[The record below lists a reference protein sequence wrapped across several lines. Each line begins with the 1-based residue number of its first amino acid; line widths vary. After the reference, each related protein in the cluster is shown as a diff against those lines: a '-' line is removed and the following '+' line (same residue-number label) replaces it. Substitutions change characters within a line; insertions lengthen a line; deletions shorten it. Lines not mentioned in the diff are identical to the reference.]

1 MGLRSIFLV
10 LCLVL
15 ALPTVALAAAPSA
28 TTGAATGVTRTGAT
42 LNGTVDPGGT
52 ATSWHFEY
60 GTTEAYG
67 LRSAG
72 GDAEEPG
79 PVSMAVQG
87 LSPGTTYHYRVVAEN
102 ADGTDQGADRTF
114 STPAGPALPGISST
128 AAREVGPTS
137 ASLRSRIDPNRG
149 ATSYHFEYGLSR
161 SYGSRTPERPIGAG
175 DSRVSVAETIEGLQ
189 PYRRYHV
196 RVFATNEAGRSVSS
210 DRAFTTQRQPTAVS
224 LQLAAARTLWGDGIE
239 VFGKVTGGGVGGVT
253 VALERQDFPFAGPFS
268 AFGAPAPIR
277 ASRDGSFRFYV
288 PSLFS
293 ATRLR
298 AVTRTTVSAISP
310 TVTANVAV
318 RVGATVRRATRRA
331 VRVRG
336 SIVPAVPNG
345 RAVLQR
351 LTRRGTW
358 VFVRGTNPRAA
369 GANRSRYGFKVRK
382 RRGVRTY
389 RVRVIARDGGAHVP
403 GTSRSVRVP
412 RLGPDPKR
420 R

>member
-15 ALPTVALAAAPSA
+15 ALPAVALAAAPSA

-42 LNGTVDPGGT
+42 LNGTVDPNGK
-52 ATSWHFEY
+52 ATSYRFEY
-60 GTTEAYG
+60 GTTAAYG
-67 LRSAG
+67 LQSAG
-72 GDAEEPG
+72 GDVPAGDDPVDVSV
-79 PVSMAVQG
+79 PVSG
-87 LSPGTTYHYRVVAEN
+87 LSAGTTYHYRIVASNE
-102 ADGTDQGADRTF
+102 DGDAPPGADRTF

-189 PYRRYHV
+189 PYRRYHF
-196 RVFATNEAGRSVSS
+196 RVVATNEAGRSVSS

-224 LQLAAARTLWGDGIE
+224 LQLAAPRTLWGEGIE

-253 VALERQDFPFAGPFS
+253 VALERQEFPFAGPFS

-298 AVTRTTVSAISP
+298 AVTRTAVSAVSP

-369 GANRSRYGFKVRK
+369 GENRSRYGFKVRK

-403 GTSRSVRVP
+403 GTSRSVQVP
-412 RLGPDPKR
+412 KLKR